1 MVKARQKGRN
11 GLSAMFPPDS
21 DDSRPSQPAQIGYTP
36 QSAGLPP
43 IHLIDIIDFLPDPT
57 FVIDCKGR
65 VIAWN
70 RAIEE
75 MTGVP
80 KFEILGKG
88 DYAYSIPFYNQPRP
102 IVIDYALG
110 TGEGT
115 EACYSYLH
123 CDGDTFFAEAF
134 SPALY
139 NGKGAFL
146 WGKASRLYDAD
157 GKVIGAVESIRD
169 VTTHKEVVD
178 SLRKS
183 EEKYR
188 ELVENANSIIL
199 RLDTLGNITF
209 FNEFAESF
217 FGFTQEEILGRNVV
231 GTIVPAMDTYG
242 RNMSE
247 SMKELCL
254 NPDKFA
260 TSENENM
267 RRGGNRVWVA
277 WTNKAMRD
285 ADGNVRGVLCIGNDI
300 TQRKQ
305 MEKALSESEKKYRL
319 IFQNSPLG
327 IFHFDAGGT
336 VTACNEKIAEIWG
349 SSKERFIGLNLLSS
363 LKNKKIKAAVMTC
376 LSGRYACYEGSYL
389 SITGGRL
396 TDLKADFGPIFALD
410 DSVIGGIGLIED
422 ISERKKAEEALLESE
437 NRLRLLSSKLLSAQ
451 EKERKRIAGELHDSI
466 GSLLSSIKIGCENTL
481 NTAGKSGFDPDM
493 LQSIIGLVR
502 HAMEESRRIT
512 ADLRPS
518 MLDDLG
524 VLTTLGWFTRNF
536 QSVYPA
542 VSVKI
547 DILVEEKDI
556 PDPLKIVIFRVV
568 QEAFHNVAKHS
579 GANKVMLKLEKRD
592 NLIRMTIEDNGRGF
606 DAALLS
612 GKEEKGL
619 GLISM
624 SERVG
629 YSGGTM
635 VINSKEGTGTS
646 IKANWPVEVASCVAE
661 TASA

>member
-1 MVKARQKGRN
+1 MVKAHQKGRK
-11 GLSAMFPPDS
+11 GLSTIFPQGP
-21 DDSRPSQPAQIGYTP
+21 DDSSKQPAK
-36 QSAGLPP
+36 AGLTLTPDGLP
-43 IHLIDIIDFLPDPT
+43 STNFIDIIEFLPDPT
-57 FVIDCKGR
+57 FVIDRQGL
-65 VIAWN
+65 VVAWN

-80 KFEILGKG
+80 KSEILGKG
-88 DYAYSIPFYNQPRP
+88 GYAYSIPFYDLARP

-110 TGEGT
+110 VGQGIEPL
-115 EACYSYLH
+115 YSYLLRE
-123 CDGDTFFAEAF
+123 GDTVFAETF
-134 SPALY
+134 SPNLNA
-139 NGKGAFL
+139 GKGAFL
-146 WGKASRLYDAD
+146 WGKASPLYDPD
-157 GKVIGAVESIRD
+157 GNIVGAVESIRD
-169 VTTHKEVVD
+169 ITTHKEAVE

-217 FGFTQEEILGRNVV
+217 FGFTQEEILGRNIV
-231 GTIVPAMDTYG
+231 GLIVPSTDSYG
-242 RNMSE
+242 RNMSAFVR
-247 SMKELCL
+247 ELCT

-260 TSENENM
+260 TNENENV
-267 RRGGNRVWVA
+267 RRDGKRIWVA

-285 ADGNVRGVLCIGNDI
+285 ADGKVREVLCIGNDI

-305 MEKALSESEKKYRL
+305 MEKALSESEEKYRL

-327 IFHFDAGGT
+327 IFHFDSDGI
-336 VTACNEKIAEIWG
+336 VTACNEKIVEIWG
-349 SSKERFIGLNLLSS
+349 STKERFIGLNLLSS
-363 LKNKKIKAAVMTC
+363 LKNKKMKAAVMAC

-410 DSVIGGIGLIED
+410 DSVKGGIGLIED

-437 NRLRLLSSKLLSAQ
+437 NRLRLLSAKLLSAQ

-466 GSLLSSIKIGCENTL
+466 GSLLSSIKIGLENTV
-481 NTAGKSGFDPDM
+481 NVAKNSGFRPEM
-493 LQSIIGLVR
+493 LQSLIGLTR

-524 VLTTLGWFTRNF
+524 VLTTLGWLTRNF

-547 DILVEEKDI
+547 NLLVEENDI
-556 PDPLKIVIFRVV
+556 PDHLKIVIFRVV
-568 QEAFHNVAKHS
+568 QEALHNVAKHS
-579 GANKVMLKLEKRD
+579 GATRVILKLEKRD
-592 NLIRMTIEDNGRGF
+592 NLIRMRIEDNGLGF
-606 DAALLS
+606 DSSLLS

-619 GLISM
+619 GLVSM

-629 YSGGTM
+629 YSGGSI
-635 VINSKEGTGTS
+635 VIESKEGHGTCIS
-646 IKANWPVEVASCVAE
+646 ASWPLEPPPSGAEGASG
-661 TASA
+661 